1 MAAFILIILLL
12 LIIVFGLM
20 MLLSFPT
27 PDDGDTYIDDGIDHC
42 KDCEICSKE
51 HCKRCVF
58 NRYNRK

>member
-1 MAAFILIILLL
+1 MALLIIILILLACVALLL
-12 LIIVFGLM
+12 LTWPESADEPF
-20 MLLSFPT
+20 
-27 PDDGDTYIDDGIDHC
+27 YIDDGIDHC